1 MKSSIK
7 MQVLF
12 NHVVIVVPVFY
23 ESHSMYFG
31 LFQTST
37 ESVFISYSLHMDF
50 LHITVLTDKI

>member
-23 ESHSMYFG
+23 ASHSMYFG